1 MLAMNDEMALG
12 AIQALGAKA
21 GNDVKVVGFDGTED
35 GFKAVEDGTLVATI
49 AQNPAELG
57 KQSVQILA
65 KAIKGE
71 GVEANVQVAVD
82 TVDEKNFA
90 EYAGE

>member
-1 MLAMNDEMALG
+1 MNDEMALG

-65 KAIKGE
+65 RPSRAKK
-71 GVEANVQVAVD
+71 
-82 TVDEKNFA
+82 
-90 EYAGE
+90 

>member
-1 MLAMNDEMALG
+1 MNDEMALG

-71 GVEANVQVAVD
+71 EVEANVQVAVD
-82 TVDEKNFA
+82 TVDEKNIA